1 VTGSEPGAG
10 PEIAPEPAA
19 VSGPAG
25 EPARRRNPLAD
36 LTPLK
41 ASPAFA
47 RLWAG
52 QAISGI
58 GSQMTIVAVG
68 LDIYRLTE
76 STLAVSGVAL
86 FALLPMIIAGL
97 YGGMLADFFDRRKVA
112 LIAAVVAWVST
123 AVLAA
128 LAWTGADSVG
138 ALYALAT
145 VNAVAATVIQT
156 TRAAIYPRIL
166 PRELLPAAAALNG
179 ITIGIMVTVGPALAG
194 VLVATVGFGWT
205 YSIDVVLFVS
215 AFVGILGLP
224 RILPEG
230 DVRKPGLKSLRQGF
244 AFLRRAPNIRASF
257 LIDIAAMTFGQ
268 PRVLFPAIGVLVL
281 GGGPITVGI
290 LTAAFAVGS
299 MLASIFSGR
308 LGGVRWQGRA
318 IARAVQSY
326 GVFVALFGVV
336 VLVAAVTGTPASE
349 ELADANIVALVLASL
364 AMTGAGA
371 SDEVSA
377 IFRSTMLQTAVPD
390 HMRGRLQGVFTV
402 VVAGGPRVG
411 DLYVGALSVFAAL
424 WFPPLFGGVVIVVIA
439 ALIVRFVRS
448 FRVYDS
454 LMPLP

>member
-1 VTGSEPGAG
+1 VSGGGSETDPQSTT
-10 PEIAPEPAA
+10 APD
-19 VSGPAG
+19 VTG
-25 EPARRRNPLAD
+25 EPARRRNPFAD
-36 LTPLK
+36 LTPLR

-86 FALLPMIIAGL
+86 FALLPMIVAGL
-97 YGGMLADFFDRRKVA
+97 YGGMLADAFDRRKVA
-112 LIAAVVAWVST
+112 LIAAVVAWGST
-123 AVLAA
+123 ALLAA
-128 LAWTGADSVG
+128 LAWGGADSVA

-179 ITIGIMVTVGPALAG
+179 ITIGVMVTLGPALAG

-205 YSIDVVLFVS
+205 YTVDVVLFVS
-215 AFVGILGLP
+215 AFIGILGLP

-230 DVRKPGLKSLRQGF
+230 DIHRPGLQSLRSGF
-244 AFLRRAPNIRASF
+244 AFLKRAPNIRASF
-257 LIDIAAMTFGQ
+257 IIDIAAMTFGQ

-281 GGGPITVGI
+281 GGGAITVGI
-290 LTAAFAVGS
+290 LTAASAVGT

-308 LGGVRWQGRA
+308 LGQVRWHGRA

-326 GVFVALFGVV
+326 GVFVALFGGVI
-336 VLVAAVTGTPASE
+336 LVSALSGTPVSQD
-349 ELADANIVALVLASL
+349 LGDADVLGLVLASL
-364 AMTGAGA
+364 ALAGSGA

-390 HMRGRLQGVFTV
+390 NMRGRLQGVFTV

-411 DLYVGALSVFAAL
+411 DLYVGALSVVAAL
-424 WFPPLFGGVVIVVIA
+424 WFPPLVGGLVIVVAA
-439 ALIVRFVRS
+439 ALILRFVHT
-448 FRVYDS
+448 FRAYDAVN
-454 LMPLP
+454 PQP

>member
-1 VTGSEPGAG
+1 MAAGTGAPAG
-10 PEIAPEPAA
+10 E
-19 VSGPAG
+19 AG
-25 EPARRRNPLAD
+25 EPARRRNPFAD
-36 LTPLK
+36 LTPLR

-97 YGGMLADFFDRRKVA
+97 YGGMLADAFDRRKVA
-112 LIAAVVAWVST
+112 LLAAIVAWGST
-123 AVLAA
+123 ALLAT
-128 LAWTGADSVG
+128 LAWTGADSVA

-156 TRAAIYPRIL
+156 TRSAIYPRIL

-179 ITIGIMVTVGPALAG
+179 ITIGVMVTVGPALAG
-194 VLVATVGFGWT
+194 VLVASVGYGWT
-205 YSIDVVLFVS
+205 YTIDVILFVS

-230 DVRKPGLKSLRQGF
+230 DIHRPGLDSLKHGF
-244 AFLRRAPNIRASF
+244 AFLKRAPNIRASF

-268 PRVLFPAIGVLVL
+268 PRVLFPAIGVLVI

-290 LTAAFAVGS
+290 LTAASAVGT

-326 GVFVALFGVV
+326 GVSIALFG
-336 VLVAAVTGTPASE
+336 
-349 ELADANIVALVLASL
+349 LVLIVTTLTGSPVNDDFSDVNLFALALASIAL
-364 AMTGAGA
+364 AASGA

-390 HMRGRLQGVFTV
+390 NMRGRLQGVFTV
-402 VVAGGPRVG
+402 VVAGGPRIG
-411 DLYVGALSVFAAL
+411 DMYVGLLSVFAAL
-424 WFPPLFGGVVIVVIA
+424 WFPPLLGGLVIVVAA
-439 ALIVRFVRS
+439 ALILRFVHT
-448 FRVYDS
+448 FRAYDA
-454 LMPLP
+454 LNPLP

>member
-1 VTGSEPGAG
+1 MSH
-10 PEIAPEPAA
+10 PEG
-19 VSGPAG
+19 GPAE

-36 LTPLK
+36 LTPLR

-86 FALLPMIIAGL
+86 FALLPMIVAGL
-97 YGGMLADFFDRRKVA
+97 WGGMLADFFDRRRVA
-112 LIAAVVAWVST
+112 LIAAVVAWLST
-123 AVLAA
+123 ATLAVLA
-128 LAWTGADSVG
+128 WTSADSVP

-145 VNAVAATVIQT
+145 LNAVAATVIQT

-205 YSIDVVLFVS
+205 YTIDVVLFVS

-230 DVRKPGLKSLRQGF
+230 DVRRPGLDSLRQGF
-244 AFLRRAPNIRASF
+244 SFLRHAPNIRASF
-257 LIDIAAMTFGQ
+257 LIDIGAMTFGQ

-281 GGGPITVGI
+281 GGGAITVGL
-290 LTAAFAVGS
+290 LTAAFAVGAF
-299 MLASIFSGR
+299 LASVFSGR

-326 GVFVALFGVV
+326 GVFVALFGLV
-336 VLVAAVTGTPASE
+336 VLIASFAGTPPSDQ
-349 ELADANIVALVLASL
+349 LSDANVPALVLAAL

-402 VVAGGPRVG
+402 VVAGGPRIG
-411 DLYVGALSVFAAL
+411 DLYVGALSVFVAL

-439 ALIVRFVRS
+439 ALIARFVRS
-448 FRVYDS
+448 FRAYDS
-454 LMPLP
+454 LNPVP